1 MFDDGR
7 DNVIGMGCQLNP
19 GPNSD
24 QCSYRSELFGMYL
37 SLLIV
42 QQICQKYKLQSGGI
56 TIGCDNICRRFGM
69 SCEGA
74 CSYTSMWQLLSG
86 LNSWKAVE
94 IKMV

>member
-1 MFDDGR
+1 MCLMMVGTTLSEWGANLILDP
-7 DNVIGMGCQLNP
+7 I
-19 GPNSD
+19 
-24 QCSYRSELFGMYL
+24 CSYRSELFGMYL

-42 QQICQKYKLQSGGI
+42 QQICQKYKLRSGGI

-86 LNSWKAVE
+86 LNC
-94 IKMV
+94 